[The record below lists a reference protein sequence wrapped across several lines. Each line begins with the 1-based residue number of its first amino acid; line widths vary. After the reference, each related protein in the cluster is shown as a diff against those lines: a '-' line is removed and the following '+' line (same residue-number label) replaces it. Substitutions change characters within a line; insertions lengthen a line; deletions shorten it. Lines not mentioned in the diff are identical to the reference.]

1 MTRPIA
7 VGCRWV
13 WRLCLGAAAL
23 SFVAVSV
30 LSGQQWLEIERDGRY
45 WTAQRSAEEQAA
57 SMVEI
62 DTKGQVMLVGSDIE
76 TIRFTLTMRLPVV
89 GDEESARAILR
100 DAGIVPSNKPGGT
113 LVLSL
118 REPACNACRFEA
130 RLEVEVPSSTGTV
143 DIVTRGGAV
152 GIQEIEGSVRVRTT
166 GGSIAMSAV
175 GGAVLAVTAGG
186 SVRLGTVG
194 GPVDCATA
202 GGSISLADSGH
213 SARLKTIGGGIR
225 VAKVNGDLEAETAAG
240 SIDVGNVSGTVRAKT
255 GGGSIRVAEAGHDIH
270 ADAGAGDIRIDRAM
284 GALAISSGAGD
295 ILASFQRG
303 AGPRDSVLETS
314 VGSIVVSLPES
325 LALTIDAS
333 VRLARGVR
341 GIISEFPS
349 IEVNRFGGPF
359 GPASVEAAGAINGG
373 GATLRIRNGVGRI
386 EVRKLR

>member
-1 MTRPIA
+1 MTRAIA
-7 VGCRWV
+7 VGCPWV
-13 WRLCLGAAAL
+13 WRPCLGAATL
-23 SFVAVSV
+23 LFVAVSV

-45 WTAQRSAEEQAA
+45 WAAQRSAEEQAA

-62 DTKGQVMLVGSDIE
+62 DTKGQVMLVGSDTE
-76 TIRFTLTMRLPVV
+76 TIRFTLTIRLPAVS
-89 GDEESARAILR
+89 DEESARAILR
-100 DAGIVPSNKPGGT
+100 DAGIVPSKKPDGT

-130 RLEVEVPSSTGTV
+130 RLEVEVPSSTSAV

-240 SIDVGNVSGTVRAKT
+240 SIDVGNVSGTVRATT

-284 GALAISSGAGD
+284 GALAVSSGAGD

>member
-1 MTRPIA
+1 MVRAIA
-7 VGCRWV
+7 VGSRWV
-13 WRLCLGAAAL
+13 WAPCIGAAAFL
-23 SFVAVSV
+23 FVAVSV
-30 LSGQQWLEIERDGRY
+30 LSGQQRLEIERDGRY
-45 WTAQRSAEEQAA
+45 WTAKRSAEQPA
-57 SMVEI
+57 SSVVEI
-62 DTKGQVMLVGSDIE
+62 DTKGKVMLVGSDVR
-76 TIRFTLTMRLPVV
+76 TIRFTLTMRLPAVS
-89 GDEESARAILR
+89 DEESARAVLR
-100 DAGIVPSNKPGGT
+100 DAGIVSSRMPDGR
-113 LVLSL
+113 LVLKL

-130 RLEVEVPSSTGTV
+130 RLEVEVPGSTNAV

-152 GIQEIEGSVRVRTT
+152 GVEDIDGSVRARTT
-166 GGSIAMSAV
+166 GGSITMSGV
-175 GGAVLAVTAGG
+175 GGAVLAETAGG

-202 GGSISLADSGH
+202 GGSISLADSGK
-213 SARLKTIGGGIR
+213 SASLKTISGVIR
-225 VAKVNGDLEAETAAG
+225 VANVNGDLEAETAAG
-240 SIDVGNVSGTVRAKT
+240 GIEIGNVSGTVRATT
-255 GGGSIRVAEAGHDIH
+255 GGGSIRVVAARHDIH

-284 GALAISSGAGD
+284 GTLVVSSGAGD